1 MKKIILASAVLLL
14 IVLILLPGCS
24 DSGKINELQSQV
36 RQQQEKIASLASDSQ
51 QQKIE
56 ISDLQ
61 TNADQLK
68 GERDDLTSKMTGFY
82 STITVLD
89 SEIQSLTNDKNA
101 LNSQLLQAQKE
112 IDTLKST
119 TPQSVSTLSA
129 QIASL
134 VTQLGQLQTQKDRL
148 NVEVAS
154 LTQQLT
160 ASPNHALTWT
170 QITTDPD
177 LRSTAWTGKDYQWHD
192 KIKEIGRI
200 YHSSHVYIAD
210 ETDCDDMSVD
220 IWNML
225 LAQNIKSVIV
235 IGNLENKNATFTEAN
250 HAWLVVYNFEGKY
263 AILEPT
269 TGEVIYGVNVDGTHN
284 TRIDPYYSGWAYKK
298 PSDLWQDVKKKW

>member
-1 MKKIILASAVLLL
+1 MKRILLAGAVSFL
-14 IVLILLPGCS
+14 IALTLLPGCS
-24 DSGKINELQSQV
+24 DSDNISELQSQV
-36 RQQQEKIASLASDSQ
+36 RQQQEKIASLVTDSQ
-51 QQKIE
+51 QLETE

-61 TNADQLK
+61 AKADQLK
-68 GERDDLTSKMTGFY
+68 QERDTLSSQVTGLY
-82 STITVLD
+82 AIISVLN

-112 IDTLKST
+112 IELLKGT
-119 TPQSVSTLSA
+119 TPENIAILSA

-134 VTQLGQLQTQKDRL
+134 VVQIGQLQTEKDRL
-148 NVEVAS
+148 NAEVAT
-154 LTQQLT
+154 LTKQLT
-160 ASPNHALTWT
+160 ASPDHALSWI
-170 QITTDPD
+170 QITTDSD

-192 KIKEIGRI
+192 KIKEIGRL
-200 YHSSHVYIAD
+200 YHSTHVYIPN
-210 ETDCDDMSVD
+210 ETDCDDMAVD

-235 IGNLENKNATFTEAN
+235 VGNLENTNATFAESN

-284 TRIDPYYSGWAYKK
+284 AKIDPYYTGWAYKK
-298 PSDLWQDVKKKW
+298 PSDLWQDIKKKW